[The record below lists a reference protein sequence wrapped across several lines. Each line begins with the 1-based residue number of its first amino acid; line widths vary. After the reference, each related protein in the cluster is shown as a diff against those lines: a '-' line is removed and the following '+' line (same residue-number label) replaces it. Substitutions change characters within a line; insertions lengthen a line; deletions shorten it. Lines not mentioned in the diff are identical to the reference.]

1 MKTCIGELEAAVKG
15 GKQEEVDKAQQQL
28 LAEGIITRFACLLST
43 SACFISNLNYLKART

>member
-28 LAEGIITRFACLLST
+28 LAEGFFNTQLLPVIST
-43 SACFISNLNYLKART
+43 LNYP